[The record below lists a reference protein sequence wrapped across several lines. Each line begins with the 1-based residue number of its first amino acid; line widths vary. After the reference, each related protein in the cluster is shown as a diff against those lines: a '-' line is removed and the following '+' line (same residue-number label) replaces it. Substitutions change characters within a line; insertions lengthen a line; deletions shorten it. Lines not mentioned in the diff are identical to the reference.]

1 VTSTC
6 WKPRPIYP
14 LWFISRPHR
23 PEEARRLFPRLCCK
37 TLFGSLK
44 TNFPS
49 RGCGDRI
56 IMWGSTP
63 PCVKLTGDSGNGF
76 EAALIGDCRLF
87 RLFAENYSHS
97 VLGLLQ
103 HNPLRSGR
111 WRHQQLTSAMGP
123 TPDSCTSKLRP
134 HSITSSARL
143 THATGGSGWSADSVS
158 KIMKRPGRVCLRD
171 WIAAALAAGKHVPA
185 LPRNEM
191 NSFRTPQRTTP
202 LAWRA

>member
-1 VTSTC
+1 MGD
-6 WKPRPIYP
+6 
-14 LWFISRPHR
+14 
-23 PEEARRLFPRLCCK
+23 
-37 TLFGSLK
+37 FGSA
-44 TNFPS
+44 TEAV
-49 RGCGDRI
+49 RI
-56 IMWGSTP
+56 I
-63 PCVKLTGDSGNGF
+63 D
-76 EAALIGDCRLF
+76 
-87 RLFAENYSHS
+87 LFALQVFAKNLDRCNFR
-97 VLGLLQ
+97 VLQ

-111 WRHQQLTSAMGP
+111 WRHQQLTSAMGGQLR
-123 TPDSCTSKLRP
+123 THARSKLRP

-171 WIAAALAAGKHVPA
+171 WIAAALAAGKLVAA